1 MVTASAFLLGFERNA
16 HADERAVAS
25 MFMASKRA
33 LGAPESYSAVV
44 LNNAAIVPA
53 SDENSRLA
61 QGLQAQDEAHSGAAN
76 DSASLGDMGQHDG
89 IDSQLAFGI
98 NFDDNVSRGRLGPEK
113 RSDVSV
119 NIGAERFMVFALTQ
133 ETQAV
138 LVGSIGGEKF
148 RSYDAL
154 DRIYARLNAE
164 LQYRASSE
172 FTAPTLA
179 AFGQITGEQYQSKLR
194 RGYRASVGVS
204 VRQYLTD
211 RIQLSGE
218 LAHNER
224 ITTGDVFSTRDNSL
238 RLSLDY
244 ALSGESTLYLAGE
257 HRRGDSVSSGQ
268 ASLAN
273 IDIAKLFVLDD
284 AFPGGQTYAYKFEA
298 RTNIFT
304 LGLNLASGTRD
315 SLDISWRRARATPR
329 SRPSFDAPGPWSY
342 TVDQVSVYYL
352 VRF

>member
-1 MVTASAFLLGFERNA
+1 
-16 HADERAVAS
+16 
-25 MFMASKRA
+25 
-33 LGAPESYSAVV
+33 
-44 LNNAAIVPA
+44 
-53 SDENSRLA
+53 
-61 QGLQAQDEAHSGAAN
+61 
-76 DSASLGDMGQHDG
+76 
-89 IDSQLAFGI
+89 
-98 NFDDNVSRGRLGPEK
+98 
-113 RSDVSV
+113 
-119 NIGAERFMVFALTQ
+119 MVFALTQ